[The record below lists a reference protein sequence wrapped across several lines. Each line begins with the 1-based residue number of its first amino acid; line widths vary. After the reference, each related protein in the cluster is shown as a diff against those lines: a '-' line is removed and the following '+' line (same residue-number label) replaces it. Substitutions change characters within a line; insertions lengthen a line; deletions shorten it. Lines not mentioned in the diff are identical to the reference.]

1 VNALVALVQTTPSP
15 SASRIVI
22 EPPPASGTDIVIAV
36 LAIVFAVAAG
46 VVGYRII
53 RGGRGL

>member
-1 VNALVALVQTTPSP
+1 MNGFIALVQTTPSP

-22 EPPPASGTDIVIAV
+22 QPPPPSGGDVVIAV
-36 LAIVFAVAAG
+36 LAIVFALAAG